1 MSDILLLGAGRG
13 GYSAG
18 GGGGGG
24 GGEVTYT
31 VSASADDGSF
41 SRNNTSNTFPSTFT
55 SISTNATTARS
66 YKDVDD
72 DGGQFDYKK
81 AYFRFQNINIAQG
94 TTIQSAFFKPI
105 FKRGVRGS
113 VTMDIVGTDVDN
125 VSAPS
130 SASDGNSS
138 LHTSAVV
145 EWTNV
150 DLPSGGTGAND
161 TTRRTSPD
169 IKTIIQEIVDRS
181 GWSAGNA
188 IMIQTFFD
196 INIIFGTVYRDTR
209 TYDDT
214 SGGSAGDY
222 AAQLVITT

>member
-1 MSDILLLGAGRG
+1 MMSDILLLGAGRG

-18 GGGGGG
+18 GGGGG
-24 GGEVTYT
+24 EVTYT
-31 VSASADDGSF
+31 VSASADDGHF
-41 SRNNTSNTFPSTFT
+41 SRLNTSNTFPSTFT
-55 SISTNATTARS
+55 SISTSSSTAITVKS
-66 YKDVDD
+66 YDD
-72 DGGQFDYKK
+72 DGGQYDYRK

-105 FKRGVRGS
+105 FKSGNASS
-113 VTMDIVGTDVDN
+113 VTMHIVGTDLDN

-130 SASDGNSS
+130 AASPDGDTSR
-138 LHTSAVV
+138 HTSAI
-145 EWTNV
+145 V
-150 DLPSGGTGAND
+150 DWVNPYDPPTSTD
-161 TTRRTSPD
+161 TSRQTSPD

-188 IMIQTFFD
+188 IMIQSYFD
-196 INIIFGTVYRDTR
+196 HSMFSGSASRLAR
-209 TYDDT
+209 SWDDT

>member
-1 MSDILLLGAGRG
+1 MMSDILLLGAGRG

-18 GGGGGG
+18 GGGGG
-24 GGEVTYT
+24 EVTYT
-31 VSASADDGSF
+31 VSASLDDGYF
-41 SRNNTSNTFPSTFT
+41 RNPGENQNFPSTFGLSSSHKT
-55 SISTNATTARS
+55 ATTAITRRFQ
-66 YKDVDD
+66 DD
-72 DGGQFDYKK
+72 DGGDYVYNKS
-81 AYFRFQNINIAQG
+81 YFRFQNIDIAQG

-105 FKRGVRGS
+105 WKSGADS
-113 VTMDIVGTDVDN
+113 TCTMRIVGTDLDN
-125 VSAPS
+125 VAAPS
-130 SASDGNSS
+130 AGSDGNVS
-138 LHTSAVV
+138 LHTSAL
-145 EWTNV
+145 V
-150 DLPSGGTGAND
+150 DWVNPPLPPSSSD

-188 IMIQTFFD
+188 IMIQTFFNGSD
-196 INIIFGTVYRDTR
+196 SNVNRYAR

>member
-13 GYSAG
+13 GYSEGGG

-31 VSASADDGSF
+31 VSASLDDGYFKKISF
-41 SRNNTSNTFPSTFT
+41 SNTFPSTFT
-55 SISTNATTARS
+55 SIHKTASTAQTK
-66 YKDVDD
+66 KDYDD
-72 DGGQFDYKK
+72 DGSEYDYRKG
-81 AYFRFQNINIAQG
+81 YFRFQNINISQG

-105 FKRGVRGS
+105 YKNS
-113 VTMDIVGTDVDN
+113 SWTSTMKMVGTDVDN

-130 SASDGNSS
+130 LAGDGNTS
-138 LHTSAVV
+138 LHTSAIV
-145 EWTNV
+145 EWANPPSHSTNYQ
-150 DLPSGGTGAND
+150 
-161 TTRRTSPD
+161 TSPD

-188 IMIQTFFD
+188 IMIQSYYD
-196 INIIFGTVYRDTR
+196 AAGYANNSRQAR
-209 TYDDT
+209 SWDDT
-214 SGGSAGDY
+214 SSGASQGDY

>member
-13 GYSAG
+13 GYSGG

-31 VSASADDGSF
+31 VSASEDDGEFRKS
-41 SRNNTSNTFPSTFT
+41 SGSNSFPSTFT
-55 SISTNATTARS
+55 SMNTSTIAAVTLKN
-66 YKDVDD
+66 VDD
-72 DGGQFDYKK
+72 DGGSYVYRK

-105 FKRGVRGS
+105 YYTGNRSS
-113 VTMDIVGTDVDN
+113 VIMKIVGTDLDN

-130 SASDGNSS
+130 AVSDGNVS
-138 LHTSAVV
+138 LHTSAIV
-145 EWTNV
+145 EWSV
-150 DLPSGGTGAND
+150 PYPTGSND
-161 TTRRTSPD
+161 TTRRTSSD

-188 IMIQTFFD
+188 IMIQTYFDVSSFFG
-196 INIIFGTVYRDTR
+196 NITR
-209 TYDDT
+209 YARSYDYS
-214 SGGSAGDY
+214 SGSE